1 MARKRKSPPRAGWM
15 ILGLV
20 AVGILFFAA
29 IHLLGSKDSNS
40 ARTTPPLD
48 IASYLENANSLRGN
62 TYKLQGTVAESLAW
76 SPDSGR
82 LIAVEAEKQ
91 IIPILVT
98 PEFNTMNIQKEQQ
111 LVFILEVDER
121 GILRTRKVSKS

>member
-1 MARKRKSPPRAGWM
+1 MARKRKSPPRAGW

-20 AVGILFFAA
+20 TVGILLFAA
-29 IHLLGSKDSNS
+29 IYLLGSKDSNP

-48 IASYLENANSLRGN
+48 VASYLANANSLRGN
-62 TYKLQGTVAESLAW
+62 IYKLEGTVAESLAW

-82 LIAVEAEKQ
+82 LIAVQTEDD

-98 PEFNTMNIQKEQQ
+98 PDFNSMNIQKEQR
-111 LVFILEVDER
+111 LEFILEVDEK
-121 GILRTRKVSKS
+121 GILRTRKVTKS

>member
-1 MARKRKSPPRAGWM
+1 MARNRKSPPRAGW

-20 AVGILFFAA
+20 TVGILLFAA
-29 IHLLGSKDSNS
+29 IYLLGSKDSNP

-48 IASYLENANSLRGN
+48 VASYLANANSLRGN
-62 TYKLQGTVAESLAW
+62 IYKLEGTVAESLAW

-82 LIAVEAEKQ
+82 LIAVQTEDD

-98 PEFNTMNIQKEQQ
+98 PDFNSMNIQKEQR
-111 LVFILEVDER
+111 LEFILEVDEK
-121 GILRTRKVSKS
+121 GILCTRKVTKS

>member
-1 MARKRKSPPRAGWM
+1 MARKRKSPPRAGW

-20 AVGILFFAA
+20 TVGILFFAA
-29 IHLLGSKDSNS
+29 IYLLGSKDSNP

-48 IASYLENANSLRGN
+48 VDSYLANANSLRGN
-62 TYKLQGTVAESLAW
+62 IYKLEGTVAESLAW

-82 LIAVEAEKQ
+82 LIAVQTEED

-98 PEFNTMNIQKEQQ
+98 PDFNSMNIQKEQR
-111 LVFILEVDER
+111 LEFILEVDEK
-121 GILRTRKVSKS
+121 GILRTRKVTKS

>member
-1 MARKRKSPPRAGWM
+1 MARKRKSPPRAGW

-20 AVGILFFAA
+20 TVGILFFAA
-29 IHLLGSKDSNS
+29 IYLLGSKDSNP

-48 IASYLENANSLRGN
+48 VASYLANANSLRGN
-62 TYKLQGTVAESLAW
+62 IYKLQGTVAESLAW

-82 LIAVEAEKQ
+82 LIAVQTEED

-98 PEFNTMNIQKEQQ
+98 PDFNSMNIQKEQR
-111 LVFILEVDER
+111 LEFILEVDEK
-121 GILRTRKVSKS
+121 GILRTRKVTKS

>member
-1 MARKRKSPPRAGWM
+1 MARKRKSPPRAGW

-20 AVGILFFAA
+20 TVGILFFAA
-29 IHLLGSKDSNS
+29 IYLLGSKDSNP

-48 IASYLENANSLRGN
+48 VASYLANANSLRGN
-62 TYKLQGTVAESLAW
+62 IYKLEGTVAESLAW

-82 LIAVEAEKQ
+82 LIAVQTEDD

-98 PEFNTMNIQKEQQ
+98 PDFNSMNIQKEQR
-111 LVFILEVDER
+111 LEFILEVDEK
-121 GILRTRKVSKS
+121 GILRTRKVTKS

>member
-1 MARKRKSPPRAGWM
+1 MARKRKSPPRAGW

-20 AVGILFFAA
+20 TIGILFFAA
-29 IHLLGSKDSNS
+29 IYLLGSKDSNP

-48 IASYLENANSLRGN
+48 VASYLANANSLRGN
-62 TYKLQGTVAESLAW
+62 IYKLEGTVAESLAW

-82 LIAVEAEKQ
+82 LIAVQTEDD

-98 PEFNTMNIQKEQQ
+98 PDFNSMNIQKEQR
-111 LVFILEVDER
+111 LEFILEVDEK
-121 GILRTRKVSKS
+121 GILRTRKVTKS

>member
-1 MARKRKSPPRAGWM
+1 MARKRKSPPRAGW

-20 AVGILFFAA
+20 TVGILFFAA
-29 IHLLGSKDSNS
+29 IYLLGSKDSNP

-48 IASYLENANSLRGN
+48 VASYLANANSLRGN
-62 TYKLQGTVAESLAW
+62 IYKLEGTVAESLAW

-82 LIAVEAEKQ
+82 LIAVQTEDD

-98 PEFNTMNIQKEQQ
+98 PDFNSMNIQKEQR
-111 LVFILEVDER
+111 LEFILEVDEK

>member
-1 MARKRKSPPRAGWM
+1 MARKRKSPPRAGW

-20 AVGILFFAA
+20 TVGILLFAA
-29 IHLLGSKDSNS
+29 IYLLGSKDTNP

-48 IASYLENANSLRGN
+48 VASYLANANSLRGN
-62 TYKLQGTVAESLAW
+62 IYKLEGTVAESLAW

-82 LIAVEAEKQ
+82 LIAVQTEDD

-98 PEFNTMNIQKEQQ
+98 PDFNSMNIQKEQR
-111 LVFILEVDER
+111 LEFILEVDEK
-121 GILRTRKVSKS
+121 GILRTRKVTKS

>member
-1 MARKRKSPPRAGWM
+1 MARKRKSPPRAGW

-20 AVGILFFAA
+20 TVGILFFAA
-29 IHLLGSKDSNS
+29 IYLLGSKDSNP

-48 IASYLENANSLRGN
+48 VASYLANANSLRGN
-62 TYKLQGTVAESLAW
+62 IYKLEGTVAESLAW

-82 LIAVEAEKQ
+82 LIAVQTEED

-98 PEFNTMNIQKEQQ
+98 PDFNSMNIQKEQR
-111 LVFILEVDER
+111 LEFILEVDEK
-121 GILRTRKVSKS
+121 GILRTRKVTKS

>member
-1 MARKRKSPPRAGWM
+1 MARKRKSPPRAGW

-20 AVGILFFAA
+20 TVGILLFAA
-29 IHLLGSKDSNS
+29 IYLLGSKDSNP

-48 IASYLENANSLRGN
+48 VASYLANADSLRGN
-62 TYKLQGTVAESLAW
+62 IYKLEGTVAESLAW

-82 LIAVEAEKQ
+82 LIAVQTEDD

-98 PEFNTMNIQKEQQ
+98 PDFNSMNIQKEQR
-111 LVFILEVDER
+111 LEFILEVDEK
-121 GILRTRKVSKS
+121 GILRTRKVTKS

>member
-1 MARKRKSPPRAGWM
+1 MARKRKSPPRAGW

-20 AVGILFFAA
+20 TVGILFFAA
-29 IHLLGSKDSNS
+29 IYLLGSKDSNP

-48 IASYLENANSLRGN
+48 VASYLANANSLRGN
-62 TYKLQGTVAESLAW
+62 IYKLEGTVAESLAW

-82 LIAVEAEKQ
+82 LIAVETEED

-98 PEFNTMNIQKEQQ
+98 PDFNSMNIQKEQR
-111 LVFILEVDER
+111 LEFILEVDEK
-121 GILRTRKVSKS
+121 GILRTRKVTKS

>member
-1 MARKRKSPPRAGWM
+1 MARKRKSPPRAGW

-20 AVGILFFAA
+20 TVGILLFAA
-29 IHLLGSKDSNS
+29 IYLLGSKDSNP

-48 IASYLENANSLRGN
+48 VASYLANANSLRGN
-62 TYKLQGTVAESLAW
+62 IYKLEGTVAESLAW

-82 LIAVEAEKQ
+82 LIAVQTEED

-98 PEFNTMNIQKEQQ
+98 PDFNSMNIQKEQR
-111 LVFILEVDER
+111 LEFILEVDEK
-121 GILRTRKVSKS
+121 GILRTRKVTKS